1 MSSSSS
7 NSSDSSSSSGDKRK
21 KKKKKQKRQAK
32 EDKKKKK
39 KKLKKEKDKKAG
51 KKEEK
56 RAERAE
62 TWACNRADAVR
73 LLGQLQKLGVDVPAE
88 LGAIFGAIDSGE
100 TVQVDGIEDKQARK
114 KLRHL
119 FQALRLEPVQNQ
131 GFRTGS
137 LKVSFAALFQTCW
150 REAMRCSRA
159 GGPHQA
165 FVDDDNGDELAS
177 GRKDPIDEAAG
188 QRRQS
193 PGPEAGNDGSSD
205 IAAASADTSGA
216 SRRKGPQ
223 LPVPGVGGNSV
234 VSLEDEEEDVEGK
247 GPQLEGSERR
257 GVDIDSMPS
266 SRPRE
271 SWMTEMHGS
280 LAGMFGE
287 GGQRGGSGR
296 DSFDVK
302 RSKQETEAFER
313 MVKARGPS
321 LLEQMR
327 ESKSVSEAHE
337 AAKKMMKEHNSS
349 QDLWGVSVRTQED
362 EAKLQAQGAK
372 VAPTRRAF
380 DPEKD
385 MARRPITG
393 NDFGRLVEDSGANLT
408 GRFMRGGISAS
419 FL

>member
-7 NSSDSSSSSGDKRK
+7 NSSNSSSSSGDKRK

-32 EDKKKKK
+32 VEQKKKKQK
-39 KKLKKEKDKKAG
+39 KAKKEKDKKAG
-51 KKEEK
+51 KKDQK
-56 RAERAE
+56 RAERSE
-62 TWACNRADAVR
+62 KWTCNRADAVR
-73 LLGQLQKLGVDVPAE
+73 LLCQLQKLGVDVPAE
-88 LGAIFGAIDSGE
+88 LVAVFDAVDNGE
-100 TVQVDGIEDKQARK
+100 TVQVEDIGDKQVRK

-119 FQALRLEPVQNQ
+119 FQALRLELVPNE

-137 LKVSFAALFQTCW
+137 MKVSFVALFQTCL
-150 REAMRCSRA
+150 REAIRCSKA

-165 FVDDDNGDELAS
+165 FADGGNLHGRDELAS
-177 GRKDPIDEAAG
+177 GQRDGIDEIVAGHRSQSPCPAAG
-188 QRRQS
+188 EDVPSR
-193 PGPEAGNDGSSD
+193 GP
-205 IAAASADTSGA
+205 
-216 SRRKGPQ
+216 RRKGPQ

-234 VSLEDEEEDVEGK
+234 VTLEDEEEDVEGK

-257 GVDIDSMPS
+257 GVDLDSMPT

-271 SWMTEMHGS
+271 DWMTQAPDSMSGF
-280 LAGMFGE
+280 FG

-302 RSKQETEAFER
+302 RSQQETEAFER

-321 LLEQMR
+321 LLDQMR
-327 ESKSVSEAHE
+327 ENKIASDAHA

-362 EAKLQAQGAK
+362 EAKLEAQGTK
-372 VAPTRRAF
+372 VAPSRKAF

-385 MARRPITG
+385 MARRPMTG
-393 NDFGRLVEDSGANLT
+393 NDFGRLVEDSGSNLI
-408 GRFMRGGISAS
+408 GRFSRGGISSS